1 VADSYERDLW
11 QAGNYVREEVLAG
24 FIRLVCHTAE
34 LQAYTAQRLYQALR
48 EDISQESLTLATV
61 WIVGEFG
68 DAMLQ
73 SGASIDDGG
82 QVKEINP
89 SDIVDLFQLV
99 LDSPYA
105 NTLIRQ
111 WTLMALAKLAI
122 RFAEAGTASAS
133 VQQERIREIL
143 AGYSEATE
151 LEIQQRAVEFGQ
163 LFTKAEVVGGVLEH
177 MPAPELK
184 ATIMGTGE

>member
-1 VADSYERDLW
+1 M
-11 QAGNYVREEVLAG
+11 REEVLSG

-68 DAMLQ
+68 DIMLQ
-73 SGASIDDGG
+73 NGGSIDNGE
-82 QVKEINP
+82 QVTEIKD

-111 WTLMALAKLAI
+111 WTIMALAKLAI
-122 RFAEAGTASAS
+122 RFGEASTPSAS

-151 LEIQQRAVEFGQ
+151 LEIQQRSVEFGQ
-163 LFTKAEVVGGVLEH
+163 LFTKPDVVGGVLEH
-177 MPAPELK
+177 MPAPEIK
-184 ATIMGTGE
+184 ATIMGTGKPATT

>member
-1 VADSYERDLW
+1 
-11 QAGNYVREEVLAG
+11 
-24 FIRLVCHTAE
+24 
-34 LQAYTAQRLYQALR
+34 
-48 EDISQESLTLATV
+48 
-61 WIVGEFG
+61 
-68 DAMLQ
+68 MLQ
-73 SGASIDDGG
+73 SGASIDDGE
-82 QVKEINP
+82 QVKEINA

-122 RFAEAGTASAS
+122 RFAEAGTPSAS
-133 VQQERIREIL
+133 VQQERITEIL

-163 LFTKAEVVGGVLEH
+163 LFTKADVIGGVLEH

-184 ATIMGTGE
+184 ATIMGTGELLVLFAKVTCCALIIASLQFLRNAKSAQPGSTRTRLWT